1 MGCTY
6 RHPPQIKFCNF
17 DKRAGK
23 KEYLSILGLVFDE
36 TQEYIIL
43 NKSSLMIDVVYCF
56 IKLKFEEENVF
67 TL

>member
-6 RHPPQIKFCNF
+6 RPLIS
-17 DKRAGK
+17 GLEK
-23 KEYLSILGLVFDE
+23 KEYLSILGLAFDE

-43 NKSSLMIDVVYCF
+43 NLNKSNLMIDVVYCF